1 MNIHDIKIIAK
12 KIAQYIPR
20 MYDKELFGYAGN
32 LSFHTMLSIFPILM
46 VSLGIFM
53 QLGSFNQY
61 SEALKG
67 FIVKNF
73 LPTHQEVLT
82 EYMEQFL
89 HNSIGL
95 NITGFAAVFI
105 TSVMFF
111 NNFEYIVCKLS
122 NSEKRRFFSSLSTYW
137 TLMTLSP
144 LGLCGALYVST
155 VLQSKWQISHFAD
168 IFPYLIVWAIFS
180 ITYAVAINRKIA
192 AHAIIAAAFASSICW
207 WILKILFVAYVGY
220 NKTYINLYGSFSV
233 LFFFLLWIYVSWV
246 LFLHGVKLCV
256 LLDRSKG
263 QQDIPDDDE
272 QLVISNEQ

>member
-67 FIVKNF
+67 FIIKNF

-82 EYMEQFL
+82 EYMEKFL
-89 HNSIGL
+89 SNSIGL
-95 NITGFAAVFI
+95 NITGFAAVFF

-111 NNFEYIVCKLS
+111 NNFE
-122 NSEKRRFFSSLSTYW
+122 
-137 TLMTLSP
+137 
-144 LGLCGALYVST
+144 
-155 VLQSKWQISHFAD
+155 
-168 IFPYLIVWAIFS
+168 
-180 ITYAVAINRKIA
+180 
-192 AHAIIAAAFASSICW
+192 
-207 WILKILFVAYVGY
+207 
-220 NKTYINLYGSFSV
+220 
-233 LFFFLLWIYVSWV
+233 
-246 LFLHGVKLCV
+246 
-256 LLDRSKG
+256 
-263 QQDIPDDDE
+263 
-272 QLVISNEQ
+272 